1 MESAAV
7 AQKRS
12 QKHLQSSSA
21 SKGGGGT
28 TPWLTGNPVR
38 EGATDTDDTDDRPE
52 DTTVIGGVVVG
63 AVVEM

>member
-12 QKHLQSSSA
+12 QKHLQSSLA
-21 SKGGGGT
+21 SRVVVGT
-28 TPWLTGNPVR
+28 TPWLTGNPVI

-63 AVVEM
+63 AMVET